1 MDLLGTIYLI
11 ICTRLLV
18 LIYLY
23 ICIPALVLFVVNV
36 LEHPSTCRAI
46 APGVLN
52 NGFQTMQHIM
62 RMSRTWDS
70 TMSMIPKGGDTIWG
84 DLDWSPEEGYT
95 PTKSKQ
101 RNTDTQKASQDGPES
116 EISQTKRANYGRI
129 ISFGKDVAEALS
141 SDIERID
148 FRVSLFVFL
157 NLLKRQLYL

>member
-1 MDLLGTIYLI
+1 
-11 ICTRLLV
+11 
-18 LIYLY
+18 
-23 ICIPALVLFVVNV
+23 
-36 LEHPSTCRAI
+36 
-46 APGVLN
+46 
-52 NGFQTMQHIM
+52 
-62 RMSRTWDS
+62 
-70 TMSMIPKGGDTIWG
+70 MSMIPKGGDTIWG

-95 PTKSKQ
+95 PMKSKQ

-148 FRVSLFVFL
+148 FRVSLFVLL